1 MMGKSWLGLWLPC
14 LLLFSEFVSSKEWVF
29 ALVPKKASSPFYMA
43 AGEGCDAAAK
53 TLKDVKCIFRGSLKT
68 NDVRKQ
74 DKILSQLIDEGVDG
88 IAVAVTQSDFLA
100 NNSMQKAYEAGIA
113 VVAFD
118 ADFNE
123 RHQYLRKAY
132 IGTNNF
138 ELGQALGQAVL
149 KLRPHGA
156 QLCIHTG
163 RLDSPNLNLRIMGLR
178 SILSGNKYQN
188 PPGKRLVG
196 ENGYSEWSRCPL
208 PHFGDF
214 NRAISQMQLVFEKG
228 KSANTLIGVGGGPQN
243 AVGQYQKLMLANKED
258 LDSHKFVIVFADT
271 NASQLG
277 HLRDGLSHYNVGQN
291 PYDMGRQAILTLHKI
306 VSKQQYPKT
315 LYTPLTLCTPE
326 NYRHCTQ

>member
-1 MMGKSWLGLWLPC
+1 MKGKSWLCLWLLC
-14 LLLFSEFVSSKEWVF
+14 VMGLSQLANSKEWVF

-43 AGEGCDAAAK
+43 AGEGCEAAAK
-53 TLKDVKCIFRGSLKT
+53 ALKGVTCIFRGSLKT

-74 DKILSQLIDEGVDG
+74 DKILSRLIDEGIDG
-88 IAVAVTQSDFLA
+88 IAIAVTQSEFLA
-100 NNSMQKAYEAGIA
+100 DNSMRKAYEAGIP

-132 IGTNNF
+132 VGTNNL
-138 ELGQALGQAVL
+138 ELGRALGEAVQ
-149 KLRPHGA
+149 KLRPQGA

-178 SILSGNKYQN
+178 SVLSGNQYQN
-188 PPGKRLVG
+188 PPGRRLTG

-208 PHFGDF
+208 PHLGDF
-214 NRAISQMQLVFEKG
+214 NRAISQMQLVFEKD

-243 AVGQYQKLMLANKED
+243 AVAQYQKLMLANKKD
-258 LDSHKFVIVFADT
+258 LDSHKFVVVFADT

-291 PYDMGRQAILTLHKI
+291 PYDMGREAILTLHKI
-306 VSKQQYPKT
+306 VTQKKYSKT
-315 LYTPLTLCTPE
+315 LYTPLTHCTPE
-326 NYRHCTQ
+326 NYRRCTQ